1 MGARRP
7 GIQGPAVRTGGSQ
20 LSDGGAIRADSSPAR
35 AAIRPYLDIRGA
47 KSPALSPDGGLM
59 AFLGDQTGFHQI
71 WLQPAG
77 GGVAWRAAET
87 PEPVGA
93 LAFSPKSRDLIF
105 TMDRGGDE
113 RHQLWLIP
121 GAEAAPAALTDDPTV
136 VHAWGAW
143 SPDGQ
148 RIAYAANARDR
159 FHMDIHVMEVAT
171 RKATCVYQGEL
182 YREAMAFFPDGK
194 ALLVRDCTRAMTDQ
208 DLVRLDL
215 DTGAYEPLLPH
226 DGRARYVAAKFR
238 KDGSGAYLLTDQ
250 GRDFQGIAFLSLE
263 DRSLRWV
270 VAIEGKDVEAMA
282 LSPDQARIAYV
293 VNEEG
298 WNRIL
303 IRDLDSGAETAVD
316 GLPPGV
322 IGSVSWRPDGSGLVF
337 PLEGAATPP
346 GIWQYGITDGTAS
359 RLTDAPTGDLVGGFV
374 EPVVRRA
381 ASFDGLQ
388 VPFLLYRPKG
398 EAPAGGFP
406 ALVIVHGGPEAQWTP
421 TFRADIQYMLARG
434 IAVAAPNVRGSTG
447 YGRPYQH
454 LDDIGLR
461 MDSVADLRAVR
472 LWLGAQPDIDEA
484 RIGVFGRSYGG
495 FMVLAALTEYPELWR
510 LGIEFYGIAN
520 FHTLLQTTGPW
531 RRRLRAAEYGDPVT
545 DKELLERISPIH
557 RLDRIRVPLL
567 VAQGLDD
574 PRVPPG
580 ESEMVISA
588 LRGLGR
594 PVDYIRVPHEG
605 HGFAR
610 LDSRHAVFGAV
621 ADFLDR
627 HL

>member
-1 MGARRP
+1 MSDSGTVQAD
-7 GIQGPAVRTGGSQ
+7 PA
-20 LSDGGAIRADSSPAR
+20 PR
-35 AAIRPYLDIRGA
+35 AAIRPYLDIRSA
-47 KSPALSPDGGLM
+47 RNPALSPDGGLM
-59 AFLGDQTGFHQI
+59 AFLSDETGFHQI

-77 GGVAWRAAET
+77 GGTAWRAAET
-87 PEPVGA
+87 EEPVGA
-93 LAFSPKSRDLIF
+93 LAFSPKNRDLVF

-121 GAEAAPAALTDDPTV
+121 GTDAAPVALTDDPTV
-136 VHAWGAW
+136 VHVWGAW
-143 SPDGQ
+143 SPDGE
-148 RIAYAANARDR
+148 RIAYAANTRDR
-159 FHMDIHVMEVAT
+159 THVDIHVMEVAT
-171 RKATCVYQGEL
+171 RRATCVYQGEL
-182 YREAMAFFPDGK
+182 YREVMAFFPDGR

-208 DLVRLDL
+208 DLFRLDL

-226 DGRARYVAAKFR
+226 DGRARYAAAKFR

-250 GRDFQGIAFLSLE
+250 GRDFQGVAFFSLA
-263 DRSLRWV
+263 DRSLRWLV
-270 VAIEGKDVEAMA
+270 TIEGKDVEAMA
-282 LSPDQARIAYV
+282 LSPDQSRIAFV

-303 IRDLDSGAETAVD
+303 IRDLDSGAETAVE

-322 IGSVSWRPDGSGLVF
+322 IGSVSWRPDSSGLVF

-346 GIWQYGITDGTAS
+346 DIWGFDLTTGAAARITDAS
-359 RLTDAPTGDLVGGFV
+359 KGELDTGGFV

-381 ASFDGLQ
+381 SSFDGLQ

-454 LDDIGLR
+454 LDDVELR

-472 LWLGAQPDIDEA
+472 LWLGAQDEIDET
-484 RIGVFGRSYGG
+484 RIGIFGRSYGG

-531 RRRLRAAEYGDPVT
+531 RRRLRAAEYGDPVA
-545 DKELLERISPIH
+545 DRDLLERVSPIH

-580 ESEMVISA
+580 ESEMVHSC

-594 PVDYIRVPHEG
+594 PVEYIRVPHEG

-610 LDSRHAVFGAV
+610 LDNRQTVFGAV
-621 ADFLDR
+621 AAFLDR